1 MSKKIHHVVIVHRK
15 HTKNFNIIQ
24 TYWTQFYLNN
34 EKIHS
39 LNLKKRWQLQNKKY
53 LRRIDVHIVTRLLS
67 LLHHNSRIK
76 KTNIALKCNMGYDK
90 CVLYLDWLEMMDLIQ
105 RENDEDGFEV
115 IFLSERGLNFLK
127 NYTNTELDQKYG
139 KILS

>member
-1 MSKKIHHVVIVHRK
+1 
-15 HTKNFNIIQ
+15 
-24 TYWTQFYLNN
+24 
-34 EKIHS
+34 
-39 LNLKKRWQLQNKKY
+39 
-53 LRRIDVHIVTRLLS
+53 
-67 LLHHNSRIK
+67 
-76 KTNIALKCNMGYDK
+76 MGYDK